1 MNLFWLAKTAKKCV
15 KLMNDAHAG
24 GGKMALEATQSMY
37 AALHVAG
44 VQLDDDAYGLTHSR
58 HQPVRWLACHRSHM
72 RLTLEFHIAE
82 LFAEYE
88 CRQPG
93 KRHKTVLDGHVERL
107 RHLIETADLPNSL
120 PDSDVSP
127 DEAAVMAWDEALTAK
142 LKAKYDDPSDPANY
156 TKTGRLKKRK
166 RKPTPPL
173 VLGTVDLPGKV
184 RTIPLCME
192 KEFLVR
198 SKDGALCGIA
208 SYLNYYRRD
217 KLGGNSKVTTMRKY
231 YGQSEWPEPF
241 ASMAA

>member
-1 MNLFWLAKTAKKCV
+1 MNLFWLAKAAKECV

-24 GGKMALEATQSMY
+24 GGKMAMEATQSMY

-44 VQLDDDAYGLTHSR
+44 VQLGDDAYGLTHSR
-58 HQPVRWLACHRSHM
+58 HRLVRWLACHRSHM

-107 RHLIETADLPNSL
+107 RHLIDTADLPNSL
-120 PDSDVSP
+120 PDSDESP
-127 DEAAVMAWDEALTAK
+127 DEAAVMAWDAALTAE
-142 LKAKYDDPSDPANY
+142 LAAKHDDPANPANY
-156 TKTGRLKKRK
+156 TKTGRPRKRK

-173 VLGTVDLPGKV
+173 VLGTVDLPGKL

-192 KEFLVR
+192 SEFLVR
-198 SKDGALCGIA
+198 DADGALRGIA

-217 KLGGNSKVTTMRKY
+217 KLGGDSKVTTMRKY
-231 YGQSEWPEPF
+231 YGKAEWPEPF
-241 ASMAA
+241 ASMSA

>member
-1 MNLFWLAKTAKKCV
+1 
-15 KLMNDAHAG
+15 
-24 GGKMALEATQSMY
+24 
-37 AALHVAG
+37 
-44 VQLDDDAYGLTHSR
+44 
-58 HQPVRWLACHRSHM
+58 M

-88 CRQPG
+88 CQPG
-93 KRHKTVLDGHVERL
+93 KRHKTVVDGHVERL

-142 LKAKYDDPSDPANY
+142 LEAKYDDPSNPANY

-173 VLGTVDLPGKV
+173 VLGTVDLPGEV

-192 KEFLVR
+192 EEFLVR
-198 SKDGALCGIA
+198 SKNGALRGIA

-217 KLGGNSKVTTMRKY
+217 KLGGDSKVTTMRKY
-231 YGQSEWPEPF
+231 YGKAEWPEPF

>member
-1 MNLFWLAKTAKKCV
+1 MNLFWLAKAAKECV

-24 GGKMALEATQSMY
+24 NGKMALEATQSMY
-37 AALHVAG
+37 AALHIAG
-44 VQLDDDAYGLTHSR
+44 VKLDDDAYALTHNR
-58 HQPVRWLACHRSHM
+58 HSLVRWLASHRSHM
-72 RLTLEFHIAE
+72 RLAFEFHIEE

-88 CRQPG
+88 LRQPG

-107 RHLIETADLPNSL
+107 RHLIDTAELPNSL
-120 PDSDVSP
+120 PDSDESP
-127 DEAAVMAWDEALTAK
+127 DEAAVMAWDAALTAK
-142 LKAKYDDPSDPANY
+142 LAAKHEDPANPANY
-156 TKTGRLKKRK
+156 TKTGRKRKRK

-184 RTIPLCME
+184 RTIPLCIE
-192 KEFLVR
+192 SEFIVR
-198 SKDGALCGIA
+198 DANGALRGID

-217 KLGGNSKVTTMRKY
+217 KLGGDSKVTTMRTY